1 MLVFSVIACEI
12 FNFIWIL
19 QPLKKKILN
28 YIKTL
33 WGGKNAFD
41 LEEKHVCQHVSRSSS
56 QAYVRTR
63 CSALSQTRCK
73 HVHLSI
79 LLILSNWKLIQWPSR
94 EIDKELMKG
103 KRESLKAIR
112 REVMM
117 ASVAD
122 MEMGKW
128 DGAFFFF
135 FFIKIRTIC
144 KLFIQSYIKMCFIPI
159 CIYFIRSK
167 CIIVC

>member
-1 MLVFSVIACEI
+1 MRACVHVCVCVCVCACVRACVRVCVCVSMLVFSVIACEI
-12 FNFIWIL
+12 IYFIWIL

-33 WGGKNAFD
+33 RGKNAFD

-79 LLILSNWKLIQWPSR
+79 LLILSNWKLIQRPSR

-103 KRESLKAIR
+103 KRESLKAIK

-122 MEMGKW
+122 MEMGKRE
-128 DGAFFFF
+128 GAFFFF
-135 FFIKIRTIC
+135 FFK
-144 KLFIQSYIKMCFIPI
+144 
-159 CIYFIRSK
+159 
-167 CIIVC
+167 